1 MKYIWLGVVCVF
13 AMLVSMAIVTS
24 AYAAQVS
31 FAWDAPVGGGATGYK
46 LYCGSATGVYGAPV
60 DVPGAATLTK
70 TLTLNAGPNFCA
82 VSAYNAVSESAKS
95 NEVSVPLP
103 PGTPPNLRFTVTLA
117 WDDAKGIYVA
127 KVGKVSE
134 IP

>member
-1 MKYIWLGVVCVF
+1 VL
-13 AMLVSMAIVTS
+13 VTS

-60 DVPGAATLTK
+60 DVPGATLTK
-70 TLTLNAGPNFCA
+70 TLTLNGGPNFCA
-82 VSAYNAVSESAKS
+82 VTAYNAVAESAKS

-103 PGTPPNLRFTVTLA
+103 PGAPPNLRFTVTLA

>member
-1 MKYIWLGVVCVF
+1 MRTLGIICLLV
-13 AMLVSMAIVTS
+13 MLAAIVTS
-24 AYAAQVS
+24 AYAAQVA

-60 DVPGAATLTK
+60 DVPGATLTK
-70 TLTLNAGPNFCA
+70 TVTLNGGPNFCA
-82 VSAYNAVSESAKS
+82 VTAYNAVAESAKS

-103 PGTPPNLRFTVTLA
+103 PGSPPNLRFTVTLA

-127 KVGKVSE
+127 RVGKVNE
-134 IP
+134 VP

>member
-1 MKYIWLGVVCVF
+1 MKGILLGLIGLL

-46 LYCGSATGVYGAPV
+46 LYCGSATGVYGAPA

-70 TLTLNAGPNFCA
+70 TVTLNAGPNFCA

-127 KVGKVSE
+127 KVGKVTE

>member
-1 MKYIWLGVVCVF
+1 MRTIWLGIICLLV
-13 AMLVSMAIVTS
+13 MLATMAIVTS
-24 AYAAQVS
+24 AYAAQVA

-60 DVPGAATLTK
+60 DVPGAVLTK
-70 TLTLNAGPNFCA
+70 TVTLNGGPNFCA
-82 VSAYNAVSESAKS
+82 VTAYNAVAESAKS

-103 PGTPPNLRFTVTLA
+103 PGSPPNLRFTVTLA

-127 KVGKVSE
+127 RVGKVNE
-134 IP
+134 VP